1 MIDGNSEYFNTDV
14 DLERKV
20 EDLMNQITQTYF
32 YFFEYIHI
40 FFKLLCCHSLSCL
53 KKLLWKQS
61 DFIPLT

>member
-14 DLERKV
+14 DLDGKV

-53 KKLLWKQS
+53 KKLL
-61 DFIPLT
+61 